1 MFYSGDA
8 ADPCTAI
15 PTNAETIGAKGHLWG
30 QGAASPGFL
39 ETKAHP
45 PTPLGDG
52 EVIHRDSS
60 HLVGTGIRTGAF
72 QSLFHGILIT
82 DHEVAATLVPIL
94 QIGSSRLKR
103 RAQ

>member
-52 EVIHRDSS
+52 DHHNLSQQSPFELYIIPRVGVCAQGVCLNLHH
-60 HLVGTGIRTGAF
+60 HLVNGITPWELA
-72 QSLFHGILIT
+72 L
-82 DHEVAATLVPIL
+82 
-94 QIGSSRLKR
+94 SRH
-103 RAQ
+103 

>member
-15 PTNAETIGAKGHLWG
+15 PTDAETIGAKGHLWG

-52 EVIHRDSS
+52 DHHDLSQQSPFAVVHYPKGW
-60 HLVGTGIRTGAF
+60 HLCLGCVSELTSPFCQWTHTLGA
-72 QSLFHGILIT
+72 S
-82 DHEVAATLVPIL
+82 A
-94 QIGSSRLKR
+94 
-103 RAQ
+103 